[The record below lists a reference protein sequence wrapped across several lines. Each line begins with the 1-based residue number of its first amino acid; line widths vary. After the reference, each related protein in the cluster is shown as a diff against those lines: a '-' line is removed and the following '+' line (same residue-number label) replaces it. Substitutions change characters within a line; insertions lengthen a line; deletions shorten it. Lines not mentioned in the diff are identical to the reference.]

1 MRRMYLIDTN
11 VVSETR
17 KESKANR
24 GVVGFFDRTAASGEP
39 VYLSVVSVGELRRG
53 VEIIR
58 HRGAADEAARLEDWL
73 TSVLDQYSENILDFG
88 ADAAQVWGRL
98 RVPDPGR
105 ELDKQI
111 AAIALVNDL
120 TLVTRNAA
128 DFKATG
134 AKLLNPFL
142 PS

>member
-1 MRRMYLIDTN
+1 MYLIDTN

-17 KESKANR
+17 KEKKANP
-24 GVVGFFDRTAASGEP
+24 GVIGFFKRIAASGEP
-39 VYLSVVSVGELRRG
+39 VYLSVVSIGELRRG

-58 HRGAADEAARLEDWL
+58 YRGDAGQAALLEMWL
-73 TSVLDQYSENILDFG
+73 TSVLDQYGQNILAFG

-98 RVPDPGR
+98 RVPDPSH

-120 TLVTRNAA
+120 TLVTRNTV
-128 DFKATG
+128 DFQGTG
-134 AKLLNPFL
+134 VKLLNPFL
-142 PS
+142 S